1 MTPEINIQMATGAET
16 PEKPAKTQAE
26 LRADLAER
34 AERLRLATLKQ
45 IDIYE
50 DRLAKGDFDDQEDEP
65 AGSGEKRKLQMRKEL
80 LKADKRLDKMNEQ
93 LASGEELPQ
102 EPILDLETLKTQNKA
117 FLQETFKLWYGDA
130 KSKVE
135 QVPLIV
141 DPKTQDYP
149 ALADKK
155 ATDATKFG
163 EYTLNPDTQNLDWET
178 LKDKIFIPD
187 IPASLNGRPLSE
199 VADYLIKT
207 YKYTHQLPGL
217 EYWKFMI
224 ENPNQVP
231 AQMKDGNPYFNFGS
245 LVRNSDGRWFVPYAR
260 WYGSDWRRYA
270 TWLGRDWRAYYR
282 VVLLKI

>member
-1 MTPEINIQMATGAET
+1 MTPETNIQMATGAET

-26 LRADLAER
+26 LRQALTKR

-65 AGSGEKRKLQMRKEL
+65 AGSGEKRKLKMRKEL
-80 LKADKRLDKMNEQ
+80 LNADKRLDKMKEQ

-117 FLQETFKLWYGDA
+117 FLQETFEKWYDDV

-141 DPKTQDYP
+141 DPKTQNF
-149 ALADKK
+149 
-155 ATDATKFG
+155 ATLKDVIDATKFG

-187 IPASLNGRPLSE
+187 DIPASLNGRPLSE
-199 VADYLIKT
+199 VADYLINT
-207 YKYTHQLPGL
+207 YKDKYKFPGL

-224 ENPNQVP
+224 ENPDQVP

-245 LVRNSDGRWFVPYAR
+245 LVRNSDGHWDVPYAF
-260 WYGSDWRRYA
+260 WDGSDWSRNAR
-270 TWLGRDWRAYYR
+270 WLGHDWNAGCR

>member
-1 MTPEINIQMATGAET
+1 MTTEINIQMATGAET

-117 FLQETFKLWYGDA
+117 FLQETFEKWYGDA

-141 DPKTQDYP
+141 DPKTQ
-149 ALADKK
+149 
-155 ATDATKFG
+155 TKF
-163 EYTLNPDTQNLDWET
+163 
-178 LKDKIFIPD
+178 
-187 IPASLNGRPLSE
+187 
-199 VADYLIKT
+199 
-207 YKYTHQLPGL
+207 
-217 EYWKFMI
+217 
-224 ENPNQVP
+224 
-231 AQMKDGNPYFNFGS
+231 
-245 LVRNSDGRWFVPYAR
+245 
-260 WYGSDWRRYA
+260 
-270 TWLGRDWRAYYR
+270 
-282 VVLLKI
+282 LLK